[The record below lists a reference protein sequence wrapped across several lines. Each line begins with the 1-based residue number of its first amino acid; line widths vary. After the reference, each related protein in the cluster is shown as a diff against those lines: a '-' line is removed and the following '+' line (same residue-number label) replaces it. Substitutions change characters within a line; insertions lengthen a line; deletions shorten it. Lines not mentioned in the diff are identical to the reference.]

1 MERFKNQTA
10 IITGSARGIG
20 KGIAKR
26 LGSEGANITLVDMDS
41 NETQSTLEELRSD
54 GVNSIMQIGDVSDPI
69 FAQEV
74 VENSTKEW
82 GSIQI
87 LVNNAGIGG
96 KNGNLWELDVNEMDR
111 VYKVNFRGVYVFCS
125 AVAQTMIDQNYGRIV
140 NIASVAG
147 KEGNPRMVPYSS
159 TKAAVIALTKSL
171 GKELA
176 HSGVTANCITP
187 AVVQTRLLE
196 EFTQEQIDYMV
207 SKIPIGRTGEIEE
220 LASLVAWICSEECSF
235 STGAVFDISG
245 GRSTY

>member
-111 VYKVNFRGVYVFCS
+111 VCLLYTS
-125 AVAQTMIDQNYGRIV
+125 P
-140 NIASVAG
+140 S
-147 KEGNPRMVPYSS
+147 PR
-159 TKAAVIALTKSL
+159 
-171 GKELA
+171 
-176 HSGVTANCITP
+176 
-187 AVVQTRLLE
+187 
-196 EFTQEQIDYMV
+196 D
-207 SKIPIGRTGEIEE
+207 
-220 LASLVAWICSEECSF
+220 
-235 STGAVFDISG
+235 
-245 GRSTY
+245 

>member
-1 MERFKNQTA
+1 MDRFKNQTA

-26 LGSEGANITLVDMDS
+26 LGSEGANITLVDMDTI
-41 NETQSTLEELRSD
+41 ETQATSKELQAD
-54 GVNSIMQIGDVSDPI
+54 GVNSIIQIGDVSDPL
-69 FAQEV
+69 FAQQV
-74 VENSTKEW
+74 VENSIKEW

-96 KNGNLWELDVNEMDR
+96 RNGNMWELDVDEMDR
-111 VYKVNFRGVYVFCS
+111 LYKVNFRGVYVFCA
-125 AVAQTMIDQNYGRIV
+125 AVAQSMINQKYGRIV

-159 TKAAVIALTKSL
+159 TKAAVIGLTKSL

-176 HSGVTANCITP
+176 NSGVTANCVTP

-207 SKIPIGRTGEIEE
+207 SRIPIGRTGEIEE
-220 LASLVAWICSEECSF
+220 IASLVAWICSMECSF

>member
-125 AVAQTMIDQNYGRIV
+125 ADAQTMIDQNYGRIV
-140 NIASVAG
+140 YIASVAG

-220 LASLVAWICSEECSF
+220 LASLVAWICSKECSF

>member
-1 MERFKNQTA
+1 MDRFKNQTA

-26 LGSEGANITLVDMDS
+26 LGSEGANITLVDMDTT
-41 NETQSTLEELRSD
+41 ETQATLKELQAD
-54 GVNSIMQIGDVSDPI
+54 GVNSIIQIGDVSDPL
-69 FAQEV
+69 FAQQV
-74 VENSTKEW
+74 VENSIKEW

-96 KNGNLWELDVNEMDR
+96 RNGNIWELDVDEMDR
-111 VYKVNFRGVYVFCS
+111 LYKVNFRGVYVFCA
-125 AVAQTMIDQNYGRIV
+125 AVAQSMINQKYGRIV

-159 TKAAVIALTKSL
+159 TKAAVIGLTKSL

-176 HSGVTANCITP
+176 NSGVTANCVTP

-207 SKIPIGRTGEIEE
+207 SRIPIGRTGEIEE
-220 LASLVAWICSEECSF
+220 IASLVAWICSMECSF